1 MENKITEAHVHSISK
16 ETSEKIESLKKEI
29 DKADE
34 HLGEITHRKKMIK
47 EEIEN
52 INSEISKRETDFM
65 IMSKVEDKKNQ
76 IKVIQEKTEL
86 MNKEIVEAEKKKASL
101 GKQVDADSDIEKRY
115 EELRLKVQDI
125 PLIDEEDLGS
135 EISFKQREIERIKS
149 SLRQLVGN
157 EEELKGEISSFKNS
171 IEEKIIKLH
180 QDKRN
185 LASDLLS
192 GSDVSGAISEEE
204 LIKLIS

>member
-1 MENKITEAHVHSISK
+1 MEKITYSNEHEIDNQNNLIVKISKMDVCPVCKNKITEAHVHSISK

-34 HLGEITHRKKMIK
+34 NLGDITHRKKMIK

-52 INSEISKRETDFM
+52 ITSEISKRETDFM
-65 IMSKVEDKKNQ
+65 IMSKIEDKKNQ
-76 IKVIQEKTEL
+76 IKESAGKNRILEQRNRQKS
-86 MNKEIVEAEKKKASL
+86 EKKKSSL

-115 EELRLKVQDI
+115 EELSLRVQDI

-135 EISFKQREIERIKS
+135 EITFKQREIERIKS

-157 EEELKGEISSFKNS
+157 EEELKGEISDFKNS
-171 IEEKIIKLH
+171 IERKKYC
-180 QDKRN
+180 
-185 LASDLLS
+185 S
-192 GSDVSGAISEEE
+192 
-204 LIKLIS
+204 